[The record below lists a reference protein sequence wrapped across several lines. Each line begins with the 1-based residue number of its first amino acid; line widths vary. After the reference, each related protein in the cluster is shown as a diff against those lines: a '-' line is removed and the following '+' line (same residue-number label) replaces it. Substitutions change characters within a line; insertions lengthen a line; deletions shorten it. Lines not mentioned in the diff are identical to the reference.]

1 MAMKEITM
9 PQLGESVTEGTI
21 ERWIVQPGERV
32 EKYDPIAEVQTD
44 KVMAEVPSS
53 FSGMMGEHIAQ
64 VGDVVPVG
72 DVICTIDT
80 GDGTATS
87 TPTNAANKE
96 EDVEPS
102 TAQPVKDVDEQPNN
116 DQASQKT
123 RYSPVVMRLANEH
136 SIDLQ
141 RVDGSGAAGRITR
154 KDIEAII
161 AAGGQQEAPPKVAEQ
176 PQPAAAPKTQPKP
189 AAPKQRQEDGDT
201 LIPVS
206 SVRRAIADK
215 MTRSLHEI
223 PHAWMAIEVDV
234 TEIVKYRNSIKDAFY
249 DKEGFKLTYLPFF
262 IEAVSKGLKKFP
274 LLNSTWEGDYIRQH
288 KDVHISIAVA
298 TEDALY
304 VPVIR
309 HADDYSVRGLAK
321 QINRLATSV
330 RDGTMTMDQMQ
341 GGTFTVNN
349 TGAFGSVMSKGI
361 INHPQAAI
369 IQIESIVQKPVFIEE
384 NVLAGR
390 HIANL
395 CISIDHRILDGL
407 ICGKFLQHVKFL
419 LENFEKR
426 QMSVD

>member
-1 MAMKEITM
+1 MEKITM

-21 ERWIVQPGERV
+21 ERWIVAPGERV

-44 KVMAEVPSS
+44 KVLAEVPSS
-53 FSGMMGEHIAQ
+53 YSGIMGEQLAQ
-64 VGDVVPVG
+64 IGDTIPVG
-72 DVICTIDT
+72 DVICMIDT
-80 GDGTATS
+80 GDA
-87 TPTNAANKE
+87 PTVQQTIE
-96 EDVEPS
+96 E
-102 TAQPVKDVDEQPNN
+102 T
-116 DQASQKT
+116 SQKQDSAMPKA
-123 RYSPVVMRLANEH
+123 RYSPVVMRLASEH
-136 SIDLQ
+136 HIDLQ
-141 RVDGSGAAGRITR
+141 RMEGSGAGGRITR
-154 KDIEAII
+154 KDIEALI
-161 AAGGQQEAPPKVAEQ
+161 AAGGQQHEVAVEAPQPKVEETLQAER
-176 PQPAAAPKTQPKP
+176 KKP
-189 AAPKQRQEDGDT
+189 VTKKRQENGDT

-206 SVRRAIADK
+206 SVRRVIAEK

-234 TEIVKYRNSIKDAFY
+234 TDMVKYRNSVKDMFY
-249 DKEGFKLTYLPFF
+249 EKEGFKLTYFPFF
-262 IEAVSKGLKKFP
+262 IEAIAKALKKFP

-298 TEDALY
+298 VEDALY

-330 RDGTMTMDQMQ
+330 REGTMTMEQMQ
-341 GGTFTVNN
+341 GGTFTINN
-349 TGAFGSVMSKGI
+349 TGAFGSILSKGI

-369 IQIESIVQKPVFIEE
+369 IQVESIVQKPVFIEE

>member
-1 MAMKEITM
+1 MENITM

-44 KVMAEVPSS
+44 KVLAEVPSS
-53 FSGMMGEHIAQ
+53 FSGVMGEHVVQ

-72 DVICTIDT
+72 EVICTIDT
-80 GDGTATS
+80 GEAPHVQAPIQEDAVANSPTS
-87 TPTNAANKE
+87 SP
-96 EDVEPS
+96 PQS
-102 TAQPVKDVDEQPNN
+102 I
-116 DQASQKT
+116 QKG
-123 RYSPVVMRLANEH
+123 RYSPVVVRLAAEH
-136 SIDLQ
+136 SIELNA
-141 RVDGSGAAGRITR
+141 VTGTGAGGRITR
-154 KDIEAII
+154 KDIEALI
-161 AAGGQQEAPPKVAEQ
+161 AAGGQ
-176 PQPAAAPKTQPKP
+176 P
-189 AAPKQRQEDGDT
+189 AAPPPHVEKSVQQPSRTPQSVVTKPRQENGDT

-206 SVRRAIADK
+206 SVRRAIAEK

-234 TEIVKYRNSIKDAFY
+234 TDIVKYRTSVKDAFY
-249 DKEGFKLTYLPFF
+249 EKEGFKLTYFPFF
-262 IEAVSKGLKKFP
+262 IEAVAKALKKFP
-274 LLNSTWEGDYIRQH
+274 LLNSTWEGEYIRQH
-288 KDVHISIAVA
+288 KDVHLSIAVA
-298 TEDALY
+298 TEEALY

-330 RDGTMTMDQMQ
+330 REGTMTMEQMQ

-349 TGAFGSVMSKGI
+349 TGAFGSVLSRGI

-369 IQIESIVQKPVFIEE
+369 IQIESIHQKPVFIAE
-384 NVLAGR
+384 NVLAAR

>member
-1 MAMKEITM
+1 MENITM

-44 KVMAEVPSS
+44 KVLAEVPSS
-53 FSGMMGEHIAQ
+53 FSGVMGEHIAQ

-72 DVICTIDT
+72 EVICTIDT
-80 GDGTATS
+80 GEAKQTAPPREEVPVAETAS
-87 TPTNAANKE
+87 EQVSNQQTPKAKG
-96 EDVEPS
+96 
-102 TAQPVKDVDEQPNN
+102 
-116 DQASQKT
+116 
-123 RYSPVVMRLANEH
+123 RYSPVVVRLAAEH
-136 SIDLQ
+136 NIDLQ
-141 RVDGSGAAGRITR
+141 RVNGTGASGRITR
-154 KDIEAII
+154 KDVEALI
-161 AAGGQQEAPPKVAEQ
+161 AAGGQQPAASTPPPKQVEQ
-176 PQPAAAPKTQPKP
+176 PVQQSSTMPKP
-189 AAPKQRQEDGDT
+189 VTKPRQENGDT

-206 SVRRAIADK
+206 SVRRAIAEK

-223 PHAWMAIEVDV
+223 PHAWMSIEVDV
-234 TEIVKYRNSIKDAFY
+234 TDIVKYRTSVKDAFY
-249 DKEGFKLTYLPFF
+249 EKEGFKLTYFPFF
-262 IEAVSKGLKKFP
+262 IEAVAKALKKFP
-274 LLNSTWEGDYIRQH
+274 LLNSTWEGDYVRQH
-288 KDVHISIAVA
+288 KDVHLSIAVA
-298 TEDALY
+298 TEEALY

-321 QINRLATSV
+321 QINRLAESV
-330 RDGTMTMDQMQ
+330 REGTMTMEQMQ

-349 TGAFGSVMSKGI
+349 TGAFGSMLSRGI

>member
-1 MAMKEITM
+1 MKNITM

-53 FSGMMGEHIAQ
+53 FSGIMGEHIAQ

-80 GDGTATS
+80 GEGTTEESAPVPQQ
-87 TPTNAANKE
+87 TPKPQE
-96 EDVEPS
+96 QS
-102 TAQPVKDVDEQPNN
+102 KQTAVP
-116 DQASQKT
+116 QAKKAGSHA
-123 RYSPVVMRLANEH
+123 RYSPVVMRLAAEH
-136 SIDLQ
+136 NIDLQ
-141 RVDGSGAAGRITR
+141 QVVGTGASGRITR
-154 KDIEAII
+154 NDIKRVIEDGIPVSAPTPAPARAEAVVEQ
-161 AAGGQQEAPPKVAEQ
+161 AQTTTSAPQKKITKE
-176 PQPAAAPKTQPKP
+176 TL
-189 AAPKQRQEDGDT
+189 DDNGDT

-206 SVRRAIADK
+206 SVRRAIAEK

-223 PHAWMAIEVDV
+223 PHAWMAMEIDV
-234 TEIVKYRNSIKDAFY
+234 TNLVKYRNEVKDAFY
-249 DKEGFKLTYLPFF
+249 EREGFKLTYLPFF
-262 IEAVSKGLKKFP
+262 IEAVAKALKKFP
-274 LLNSTWEGDYIRQH
+274 LLNSTWEGDVIRQH

-298 TEDALY
+298 TDDALY
-304 VPVIR
+304 VPVIK

-321 QINRLATSV
+321 QLNRLTTAV
-330 RDGTMTMDQMQ
+330 REGTMTMEQMQ

-349 TGAFGSVMSKGI
+349 TGAFGSTLSKGI

-369 IQIESIVQKPVFIEE
+369 IQIESINQKPVFIEE

-390 HIANL
+390 YMTNL

-419 LENFEKR
+419 LENFDKQ

>member
-1 MAMKEITM
+1 MKNITM

-53 FSGMMGEHIAQ
+53 FSGIMGEHIAQ

-80 GDGTATS
+80 GEGTTEESATVPQQ
-87 TPTNAANKE
+87 TPK
-96 EDVEPS
+96 P
-102 TAQPVKDVDEQPNN
+102 QEQSRQTVVP
-116 DQASQKT
+116 QAKKAGSHA
-123 RYSPVVMRLANEH
+123 RYSPVVMRLAAEH
-136 SIDLQ
+136 NIDLQ
-141 RVDGSGAAGRITR
+141 QVVGTGASGRITR
-154 KDIEAII
+154 NDIKRVIEDGIPVSAPTPARAEAVVEQ
-161 AAGGQQEAPPKVAEQ
+161 AQTPTSAPQKKITKE
-176 PQPAAAPKTQPKP
+176 TL
-189 AAPKQRQEDGDT
+189 DDNGDT

-206 SVRRAIADK
+206 SVRRAIAEK

-223 PHAWMAIEVDV
+223 PHAWMAMEIDV
-234 TEIVKYRNSIKDAFY
+234 TNLVKYRNEVKDAFY
-249 DKEGFKLTYLPFF
+249 EREGFKLTYLPFF
-262 IEAVSKGLKKFP
+262 IEAVAKALKKFP
-274 LLNSTWEGDYIRQH
+274 LLNSTWEGDVIRQH

-298 TEDALY
+298 TDDALY
-304 VPVIR
+304 VPVIK

-321 QINRLATSV
+321 QLNRLTTAV
-330 RDGTMTMDQMQ
+330 REGTMTMEQMQ

-349 TGAFGSVMSKGI
+349 TGAFGSTLSKGI

-369 IQIESIVQKPVFIEE
+369 IQIESINQKPVFIEE

-390 HIANL
+390 YMTNL

-419 LENFEKR
+419 LENFDKQ

>member
-1 MAMKEITM
+1 MKEITM

-21 ERWIVQPGERV
+21 ERWIVAPGERV

-44 KVMAEVPSS
+44 KVLAEVPSS
-53 FSGMMGEHIAQ
+53 YSGIMGEQLAQ
-64 VGDVVPVG
+64 VGDTIPVG
-72 DVICTIDT
+72 DVICIVDT
-80 GDGTATS
+80 
-87 TPTNAANKE
+87 
-96 EDVEPS
+96 EDVNDAPVAQQTVIEETARIEAS
-102 TAQPVKDVDEQPNN
+102 TT
-116 DQASQKT
+116 QKA
-123 RYSPVVMRLANEH
+123 RYSPVVMRLASEH
-136 SIDLQ
+136 NIDLQ
-141 RVDGSGAAGRITR
+141 RIEGSGAGGRITR
-154 KDIEAII
+154 KDIEALI
-161 AAGGQQEAPPKVAEQ
+161 AAGGQQRVQHEAVVEAPKRNVNES
-176 PQPAAAPKTQPKP
+176 PQEERKKP
-189 AAPKQRQEDGDT
+189 VTKPRQENGDT

-206 SVRRAIADK
+206 SVRRVIAEK

-223 PHAWMAIEVDV
+223 PHAWMSIEVDV
-234 TEIVKYRNSIKDAFY
+234 TDMVKYRNSVKDAFY
-249 DKEGFKLTYLPFF
+249 DKEGFKLTYFPFF
-262 IEAVSKGLKKFP
+262 IEAIAKALKKFP

-298 TEDALY
+298 VEDALY

-330 RDGTMTMDQMQ
+330 REGTMTMEQMQ
-341 GGTFTVNN
+341 GGTFTINN
-349 TGAFGSVMSKGI
+349 TGAFGSILSKGI

-369 IQIESIVQKPVFIEE
+369 IQVESIVQKPVFIEE

>member
-1 MAMKEITM
+1 MKEITM

-21 ERWIVQPGERV
+21 ERWIVAPGERV

-44 KVMAEVPSS
+44 KVLAEVPSS
-53 FSGMMGEHIAQ
+53 YSGIMGEQLAQ
-64 VGDVVPVG
+64 VGDTIPVG
-72 DVICTIDT
+72 DVICMIDT
-80 GDGTATS
+80 GDAPAVQQTIEETTQKQQS
-87 TPTNAANKE
+87 TT
-96 EDVEPS
+96 
-102 TAQPVKDVDEQPNN
+102 
-116 DQASQKT
+116 QKA
-123 RYSPVVMRLANEH
+123 RYSPVVLRLASEH
-136 SIDLQ
+136 NIDLQ
-141 RVDGSGAAGRITR
+141 RIEGSGAGGRITR
-154 KDIEAII
+154 KDIEALI
-161 AAGGQQEAPPKVAEQ
+161 AAGGQQQVQQRETIEE
-176 PQPAAAPKTQPKP
+176 
-189 AAPKQRQEDGDT
+189 PKQNVDEPPQQPRKKPVTKPRQENGDT

-206 SVRRAIADK
+206 SVRRAIAEK

-234 TEIVKYRNSIKDAFY
+234 TDIVKYRNSVKDAFY
-249 DKEGFKLTYLPFF
+249 AKEGFKLTYFPFF
-262 IEAVSKGLKKFP
+262 IEAIAKALKKFP

-298 TEDALY
+298 VEDALY

-330 RDGTMTMDQMQ
+330 REGTMTMEQMQ
-341 GGTFTVNN
+341 GGTFTINN
-349 TGAFGSVMSKGI
+349 TGAFGSISSKGI

-369 IQIESIVQKPVFIEE
+369 IQVESIVQKPVFIEE